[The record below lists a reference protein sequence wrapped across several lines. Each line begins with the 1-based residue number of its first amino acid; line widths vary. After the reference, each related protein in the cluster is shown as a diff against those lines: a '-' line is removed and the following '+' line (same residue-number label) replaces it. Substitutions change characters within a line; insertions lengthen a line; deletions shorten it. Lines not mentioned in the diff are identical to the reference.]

1 MSLLK
6 SLHDIGI
13 TGTEGIN
20 LITADTAV
28 AGAGKKGIIT
38 TFFDL
43 GTYQVIPVLQV
54 EFWKMEF

>member
-20 LITADTAV
+20 VITADTAV

-38 TFFDL
+38 TCL
-43 GTYQVIPVLQV
+43 GTIR
-54 EFWKMEF
+54 